1 MKSNPLPTNQPAN
14 RTKMFCKVCKDAK
27 KSESVYT
34 SHSVRVGG
42 KVVCPTLLSQ
52 ECKYCKEKGHTP
64 KYCPKSKGKYNS
76 TISSVK
82 IRFGTTPTASE
93 DAERLFHQRARELCS
108 SPPPAPIG
116 KKTNYF
122 QLLNVDEETDEE
134 TSVIASLKPDYLAI
148 AKSGVEK
155 ANGEWKKTKEKQIQN
170 YKEDLEKNFPTLSDG
185 KTSSTATN
193 SKKPTTTKAV
203 KSYLQVAR
211 TYLYDEYGN
220 PLPRHSG
227 YEEICHGCGQ
237 VCLAFCDNDWC
248 DGTTPTPTTI
258 KDELILEKNKK
269 EIEEMM
275 KWEEERRM
283 NANTSPPS
291 TTNEKDAKCSKCI
304 PGVYGCSKCY
314 PDCPS
319 PSTSPPPDCLGTP
332 SLSPTPPP
340 TTTTTTTWTSWAD
353 VE

>member
-1 MKSNPLPTNQPAN
+1 MKSNPLPTNQPTN

-82 IRFGTTPTASE
+82 VRFGTTPTASE

-122 QLLNVDEETDEE
+122 QLLKVSEETDEE
-134 TSVIASLKPDYLAI
+134 TSVIATLKPDHLDI
-148 AKSGVEK
+148 AKERVETFK
-155 ANGEWKKTKEKQIQN
+155 REWVKTKDAEIET
-170 YKEDLEKNFPTLSDG
+170 YKKNLENNFPALG
-185 KTSSTATN
+185 EEKTMKIVDAVFS
-193 SKKPTTTKAV
+193 TTTTSQSYSSKAAAPSAATRAPV
-203 KSYLQVAR
+203 RDRNEREDS
-211 TYLYDEYGN
+211 
-220 PLPRHSG
+220 
-227 YEEICHGCGQ
+227 
-237 VCLAFCDNDWC
+237 
-248 DGTTPTPTTI
+248 PTPSPVSS
-258 KDELILEKNKK
+258 
-269 EIEEMM
+269 
-275 KWEEERRM
+275 RSQ
-283 NANTSPPS
+283 SPPPAPKKMPQV
-291 TTNEKDAKCSKCI
+291 EEDAKCSKCI
-304 PGVYGCSKCY
+304 LGVYGCSKCY

-319 PSTSPPPDCLGTP
+319 PSSSPPPDCMGTP

-340 TTTTTTTWTSWAD
+340 TTTTWTSWAD

>member
-1 MKSNPLPTNQPAN
+1 MKSNPLPANQPTN

-82 IRFGTTPTASE
+82 VRFGTTPTASE

-122 QLLNVDEETDEE
+122 QLLKVSEETDEE
-134 TSVIASLKPDYLAI
+134 TSVIATLKPDHLDI
-148 AKSGVEK
+148 AKERVETFK
-155 ANGEWKKTKEKQIQN
+155 REWVKTKDAEIET
-170 YKEDLEKNFPTLSDG
+170 YKKNLENNFPALG
-185 KTSSTATN
+185 QEKTMKIVNAVFS
-193 SKKPTTTKAV
+193 TTTTSQSYSSKAAAPSAATRAPV
-203 KSYLQVAR
+203 RDRNEREDS
-211 TYLYDEYGN
+211 
-220 PLPRHSG
+220 
-227 YEEICHGCGQ
+227 
-237 VCLAFCDNDWC
+237 
-248 DGTTPTPTTI
+248 PTPSPVSS
-258 KDELILEKNKK
+258 
-269 EIEEMM
+269 
-275 KWEEERRM
+275 RSQ
-283 NANTSPPS
+283 SPPPAPKKMPQV
-291 TTNEKDAKCSKCI
+291 EEDAKCSKCI
-304 PGVYGCSKCY
+304 LGVYGCSKCY

-319 PSTSPPPDCLGTP
+319 PSSSPPPDCMGTP

-340 TTTTTTTWTSWAD
+340 TTTTWTSWAD

>member
-1 MKSNPLPTNQPAN
+1 MKSNPLPTNQPTN

-82 IRFGTTPTASE
+82 VRFGTTPTASQE
-93 DAERLFHQRARELCS
+93 AKERARELCS

-122 QLLNVDEETDEE
+122 QLLKVSEETDEE
-134 TSVIASLKPDYLAI
+134 TSVIATLKPDHLDI
-148 AKSGVEK
+148 AKERVETFK
-155 ANGEWKKTKEKQIQN
+155 REWVKTKDAEIET
-170 YKEDLEKNFPTLSDG
+170 YKKNLENNFPALG
-185 KTSSTATN
+185 QEKTMKIVNAVFS
-193 SKKPTTTKAV
+193 TTTTSQSYSSKAAA
-203 KSYLQVAR
+203 SAATRAPAR
-211 TYLYDEYGN
+211 ARNERED
-220 PLPRHSG
+220 S
-227 YEEICHGCGQ
+227 
-237 VCLAFCDNDWC
+237 
-248 DGTTPTPTTI
+248 PTP
-258 KDELILEKNKK
+258 
-269 EIEEMM
+269 
-275 KWEEERRM
+275 
-283 NANTSPPS
+283 SS
-291 TTNEKDAKCSKCI
+291 
-304 PGVYGCSKCY
+304 
-314 PDCPS
+314 
-319 PSTSPPPDCLGTP
+319 SPPPDCMGTP

-340 TTTTTTTWTSWAD
+340 TTTMWTSWAD

>member
-1 MKSNPLPTNQPAN
+1 MKSNPLPTNQPTN

-82 IRFGTTPTASE
+82 VRFGTTPTASE

-122 QLLNVDEETDEE
+122 QLLKVSEETDEE
-134 TSVIASLKPDYLAI
+134 TSVIATLKPDHLDI
-148 AKSGVEK
+148 AKERVETFK
-155 ANGEWKKTKEKQIQN
+155 REWVKTKDAEIET
-170 YKEDLEKNFPTLSDG
+170 YKKNLENNFPALG
-185 KTSSTATN
+185 EEKTMKIVDAVFS
-193 SKKPTTTKAV
+193 TTTTSQSYSSKAAAPSAATRAPV
-203 KSYLQVAR
+203 RDRNEREDS
-211 TYLYDEYGN
+211 
-220 PLPRHSG
+220 
-227 YEEICHGCGQ
+227 
-237 VCLAFCDNDWC
+237 
-248 DGTTPTPTTI
+248 PTPSPVSS
-258 KDELILEKNKK
+258 
-269 EIEEMM
+269 
-275 KWEEERRM
+275 RSQ
-283 NANTSPPS
+283 SPPPAPKKMPQV
-291 TTNEKDAKCSKCI
+291 EEDAKCSKCI
-304 PGVYGCSKCY
+304 LGVYGCSKCY

-319 PSTSPPPDCLGTP
+319 PSSSPPPDCMGTP

-340 TTTTTTTWTSWAD
+340 TTTTWTSWAD
-353 VE
+353 AE